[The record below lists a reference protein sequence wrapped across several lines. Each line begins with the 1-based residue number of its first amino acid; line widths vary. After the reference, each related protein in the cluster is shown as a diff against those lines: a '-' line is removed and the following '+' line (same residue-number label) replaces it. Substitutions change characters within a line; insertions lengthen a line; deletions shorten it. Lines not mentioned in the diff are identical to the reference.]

1 MLDETEPRSAAMVAT
16 YLLDI
21 VFLLTAA
28 VIIVPVCRAIGL
40 GVVPGFLVAGIL
52 VGPSGLA
59 LIGNFDE
66 IRQLAELGVV
76 LLLFVIGIELK
87 PARLWLMRRLVFGL
101 GTLQVV
107 VTGALITAAIYMAT
121 DLSFRASVVIGPALA
136 LSSTAFVLQ
145 LLAEKKLLNSE
156 YGRASLS
163 VLLLQDLAVVP
174 LLALVPLLAIPELT
188 IGADIAIAF
197 AETLAILFVVI
208 VGGRYLLQPI
218 MHRIAR
224 TRSRE
229 TFTAFT
235 VLLVLGSALLTE
247 HLGLSMAMGAFI
259 AGLLIADSPFRH
271 EVIAEIEPF
280 RGLLLGLFFMSMGMA
295 LDVGV
300 FTADPWLS
308 LGLLFALLAVKFIVL
323 WPLALS
329 FGLGKKL
336 SAAVALLLS
345 QSGEFGLVLFAYA
358 FQEELLAIGVFQK
371 LLVII
376 VLSMLVTPLLAELA
390 HRLAARRFRPAE
402 GTQKPPARAPVVLAG
417 FGRVGR
423 RIGRILESADMP
435 YVAIDLDSSLV
446 LQERQKGHS
455 VFYGDSR
462 RPDVLRS
469 AGVADARLIVVT
481 LDDIEA
487 TETVVSTLHG
497 EYPDIAILA
506 RGHSARQCRRLLDL
520 GAKFAVAENLEASLD
535 LAREVLASE
544 SGNLGRAE
552 VLLEDFRQE
561 YYEHIDTEADDEARD
576 QKSQS

>member
-1 MLDETEPRSAAMVAT
+1 MVAT

-28 VIIVPVCRAIGL
+28 VIAVPVFRAIGL

-59 LIGNFDE
+59 LIDSFNE

-101 GTLQVV
+101 GALQVA
-107 VTGALITAAIYMAT
+107 VTGALITAGVYLAM
-121 DLSFRASVVIGPALA
+121 DLPFRAAVVIGPALA

-145 LLAEKKLLNSE
+145 LLAERKLLHSE

-174 LLALVPLLAIPELT
+174 LLALVPLLAMPELT
-188 IGADIAIAF
+188 IGTDIAIAL
-197 AETLAILFVVI
+197 AETLAILVAVI

-218 MHRIAR
+218 MHRIAH

-300 FTADPWLS
+300 FIADPFLS
-308 LGLLFALLAVKFIVL
+308 LGLLLALLAVKFAVL
-323 WPLALS
+323 WPLALI
-329 FGLGKKL
+329 FGVGRRTGG
-336 SAAVALLLS
+336 AVALLLA

-358 FQEELLAIGVFQK
+358 FQSNLLAAGVYQQ

-376 VLSMLVTPLLAELA
+376 VLSMLVTPLLANVA
-390 HRLAARRFRPAE
+390 HRLAARRVRTGDARHE
-402 GTQKPPARAPVVLAG
+402 PPTKAPVVLAG

-423 RIGRILESADMP
+423 RIGRILESAGVP

-446 LQERQKGHS
+446 LRERQNGHA
-455 VFYGDSR
+455 VFYGDGR

-469 AGVADARLIVVT
+469 AGVADAQLVIVT
-481 LDDIEA
+481 LDDFEA
-487 TETVVSTLHG
+487 AETVVSALHG
-497 EYPDIAILA
+497 EYPDVAILA
-506 RGHSARQCRRLLDL
+506 RGQSARQCRRMLDL
-520 GAKFAVAENLEASLD
+520 GAEFAVAENLEASLD
-535 LAREVLASE
+535 LAREVLLKN
-544 SGNLGRAE
+544 SGDRSGTEA
-552 VLLEDFRQE
+552 LLESFRQE

-576 QKSQS
+576 HKSQS

>member
-1 MLDETEPRSAAMVAT
+1 VVAT

-28 VIIVPVCRAIGL
+28 VIAVPVFRAIGL

-52 VGPSGLA
+52 VGPSGLG
-59 LIGNFDE
+59 LIDNFNE

-107 VTGALITAAIYMAT
+107 ITGGLITAAIYLAM
-121 DLSFRASVVIGPALA
+121 DLPFRTAVVIGPALA

-145 LLAEKKLLNSE
+145 LLAEKKMLHSE

-174 LLALVPLLAIPELT
+174 LLALVPLLAMPELT
-188 IGADIAIAF
+188 IGTDIAIAL
-197 AETLAILFVVI
+197 AETLGILFVVI

-224 TRSRE
+224 ARSRE

-235 VLLVLGSALLTE
+235 VLLVLASALLTE

-271 EVIAEIEPF
+271 EVIAQIEPF

-300 FTADPWLS
+300 FIADPLLS
-308 LGLLFALLAVKFIVL
+308 LGLLFALLAVKFAVL
-323 WPLALS
+323 WPLGPV
-329 FGLGKKL
+329 FRLGPRPG
-336 SAAVALLLS
+336 AAVALLLA
-345 QSGEFGLVLFAYA
+345 QSGEFGLVIFAYA
-358 FQEELLAIGVFQK
+358 FQAELLAVGVFQQ

-376 VLSMLVTPLLAELA
+376 VLSMLATPLLANIA
-390 HRLAARRFRPAE
+390 HRLA
-402 GTQKPPARAPVVLAG
+402 TQRKQAVGDAHEPPPPAPIVLAG
-417 FGRVGR
+417 YGRVGQ
-423 RIGRILESADMP
+423 RIGNILKSANLP
-435 YVAIDLDSSLV
+435 YVAVDIDSSLV
-446 LQERQKGHS
+446 LRARDKGHP
-455 VFYGDSR
+455 VFYGDSS

-469 AGVADARLIVVT
+469 VGVADAQLVVVT
-481 LDDIEA
+481 LDDFEA
-487 TETVVSTLHG
+487 AEKVVSSLHG
-497 EYPDIAILA
+497 EYPDVAILA
-506 RGHSARQCRRLLDL
+506 RGQNARQCRTLLDL

-535 LAREVLASE
+535 LAREILMKD
-544 SGNLGRAE
+544 SGDLGWTE
-552 VLLEDFRQE
+552 TLLERYRRE
-561 YYEHIDTEADDEARD
+561 YYKHIDTEADEEAQD
-576 QKSQS
+576 TKSQA